1 MAKAQSK
8 VSDMS
13 ELDLSKKEVFQII
26 SINTSD
32 DYLINGSIVYIDKGI
47 NRLDKQTLDA
57 LKENVL
63 FKSRLEQ
70 GIYRS

>member
-1 MAKAQSK
+1 MAKIQSK
-8 VSDMS
+8 VSNMS

>member
-1 MAKAQSK
+1 MAKTQSK

-47 NRLDKQTLDA
+47 NRLDKQTYDT
-57 LKENVL
+57 LKENV
-63 FKSRLEQ
+63 
-70 GIYRS
+70 

>member
-1 MAKAQSK
+1 MAKIQSK

>member
-1 MAKAQSK
+1 MAKTQSK

>member
-1 MAKAQSK
+1 MAKPQSK

>member
-1 MAKAQSK
+1 MAKTQSK
-8 VSDMS
+8 VGDMS

>member
-1 MAKAQSK
+1 MAKTQSK

-32 DYLINGSIVYIDKGI
+32 DYVINGSIVYIDKGI